1 MRFACNYQRPEITHI
16 NSPVDVSKSRF
27 RTHFEMFQNYKNI
40 LSAYNINKVAS
51 KAEESVNHKNI
62 LENLVGSSV
71 TEQALRIQ
79 NSQAI
84 NNLKI
89 FDKLFRR

>member
-1 MRFACNYQRPEITHI
+1 
-16 NSPVDVSKSRF
+16 
-27 RTHFEMFQNYKNI
+27 MFQNYKNI
-40 LSAYNINKVAS
+40 LSAYNINKITS
-51 KAEESVNHKNI
+51 RAEESVHHKNI